1 MAALRAMKVAAL
13 FCCCAGV
20 SAHSRQP
27 RFSVIAFFTGKEDP
41 AHISFVRE
49 AERWFPEMAAQYNFS
64 YDTTWGFTSP
74 ASR

>member
-49 AERWFPEMAAQYNFS
+49 TERWFPEMAAQYNFS